1 MKRSIRLRL
10 VAAFAVTLGLVLIG
24 VGFFVVDQFRSQRD
38 ATINAELRS
47 RTNGLIAAVGR
58 SAPAT
63 LVNLLGTSDE
73 QFGQV
78 LDARGNVVATSQ
90 SLRNQPLVANRTPG
104 LRTVR
109 TLEEAKVVTEI
120 MAANGLKRGENGL
133 RLIMRSEERRVGK
146 EC

>member
-38 ATINAELRS
+38 ATINAEMRS

-78 LDARGNVVATSQ
+78 LDARGHVVATSQ
-90 SLRNQPLVANRTPG
+90 SLTDRPLVANRTPG
-104 LRTVR
+104 LRTPR
-109 TLEEAKVVTEI
+109 
-120 MAANGLKRGENGL
+120 
-133 RLIMRSEERRVGK
+133 
-146 EC
+146 